1 MIRKI
6 LLLILDILLFIA
18 LYNSF
23 AHGVSFKML
32 GQSVETHSYSTI
44 VTKSKS
50 VVDKKAELEKKNN
63 SDFRQALSKQ
73 EASKSN
79 FRVNKASY
87 DDLATQASVE
97 EIRQANQREEYYL
110 DYLWMKIGG
119 YANKCDVKVKI
130 SPDTALSTIDFDVNG
145 QYIAVINFI
154 YDLESDKELSFNIDN
169 IVMQGGSSTA
179 VTKASFRVT
188 NVNVITSEVS
198 E

>member
-63 SDFRQALSKQ
+63 GDFRQALSKQ

>member
-23 AHGVSFKML
+23 AHGVSIHFL
-32 GQSVETHSYSTI
+32 GMSRDTGSYSTI
-44 VTKSKS
+44 VTKSKT

-63 SDFRQALSKQ
+63 NDYRQALSKQ
-73 EASKSN
+73 EAAKSN
-79 FRVNKASY
+79 FKVNKSSY
-87 DDLATQASVE
+87 DDLATKASVE
-97 EIRQANQREEYYL
+97 EIRQANQKEEYYL
-110 DYLWMKIGG
+110 DFLWMKIGG

-130 SPDTALSTIDFDVNG
+130 TPDTALSTVDFDVNG
-145 QYIAVINFI
+145 QYIAIINFI
-154 YDLESDKELSFNIDN
+154 YYLESDTELSFNVDN

-188 NVNVITSEVS
+188 NVNVRTTQVGE
-198 E
+198 

>member
-6 LLLILDILLFIA
+6 LLLILDILLFIC

-23 AHGVSFKML
+23 AHGVSFKLL
-32 GQSVETHSYSTI
+32 GNSVQTSSYSTI
-44 VTKSKS
+44 ITKSKS
-50 VVDKKAELEKKNN
+50 VVEKKAELEKKNN
-63 SDFRQALSKQ
+63 SDYKQSLGRQ
-73 EASKSN
+73 EAAKSN
-79 FRVNKASY
+79 FRVNKSSY
-87 DDLATQASVE
+87 DELSTKATVE

-119 YANKCDVKVKI
+119 FANKCDVKVKI

-179 VTKASFRVT
+179 VTKASFKVT